1 MIFHSLFVVRL
12 FNSERPKDR
21 GAFLAL
27 PRACDKASSRKLVGS
42 FGVTKT
48 FCSQARSLQFRTMN
62 QTGTATTVQP
72 DGAGEEDYTK
82 EKGDAEALWDTD
94 AFETHKPGQWK
105 ESKQQ
110 TKNVSRLQDLSLNS
124 SDHDRSAE
132 KNDKK
137 EESWPYDSSP
147 CRMYGGKNTRP
158 GGEEMNK
165 ELFKSD
171 WAKDKNDP
179 DYEFAGESDDFDEE
193 AVHDTA
199 LAIVEES
206 EEEGEAKPSPSRST
220 RKPRKERPDAQA
232 EVVRAPGRGEADGN
246 TGGDAPKKR
255 SEGPPSRSIRRASS
269 SRDFKKSSSKS
280 DGLGTSCHGSIETS
294 ERKQVKKSRHKDTE
308 ETTAGDSNGPVSF
321 SRSGPPSRVPPR
333 RTRTGDGL
341 EDLSRH
347 RANTRDEMIGEP
359 AEPRKSSRRSK
370 PKPDR
375 RSLMSRAMST
385 ANVKKPEDYGPQRT
399 SSRGGEELGASSA
412 HSSLSK
418 RTSDRGGD
426 ELASGSSHTSSR
438 KTSGRRR
445 MLIQRS
451 ASQRSLSKEEK
462 PRSSKSRASSDSE
475 ESEPEFAED
484 MKDATPSEPAKER
497 KTSRRR
503 GATRPTEPRR
513 DLLIL
518 LREQKTVT
526 QKDLT
531 DKENRRLLHFLI
543 YEHKMGVS
551 LTELEKSVRKEKED
565 GIEPDRRQRLY
576 IET

>member
-1 MIFHSLFVVRL
+1 
-12 FNSERPKDR
+12 
-21 GAFLAL
+21 
-27 PRACDKASSRKLVGS
+27 
-42 FGVTKT
+42 
-48 FCSQARSLQFRTMN
+48 MN
-62 QTGTATTVQP
+62 QVGTATATQP
-72 DGAGEEDYTK
+72 DGVGEDYTK
-82 EKGDAEALWDTD
+82 EKGDAEALWDTE

-110 TKNVSRLQDLSLNS
+110 SKNVSRLQDLSLNS
-124 SDHDRSAE
+124 SDHDGGNE
-132 KNDKK
+132 KKD
-137 EESWPYDSSP
+137 ESWPYDSSP

-158 GGEEMNK
+158 GGEEINK

-179 DYEFAGESDDFDEE
+179 DYEFAGEDDEFDEE

-206 EEEGEAKPSPSRST
+206 EEEGEANPSQSRST

-246 TGGDAPKKR
+246 TGGDVPKKR
-255 SEGPPSRSIRRASS
+255 SEGTPSRSLRRASS

-280 DGLGTSCHGSIETS
+280 DEMGASCHGSIET
-294 ERKQVKKSRHKDTE
+294 ERKQVKKSRRKDTE
-308 ETTAGDSNGPVSF
+308 EATAGDPNGPVSH

-347 RANTRDEMIGEP
+347 RANTRDEMMSTSGEEPAEP

-370 PKPDR
+370 TKPDR

-399 SSRGGEELGASSA
+399 SSRGGEELVASSA

-418 RTSDRGGD
+418 RSSERSSGRGGD

-445 MLIQRS
+445 MLMQRS

-462 PRSSKSRASSDSE
+462 SRSSKSRASSDSE

-484 MKDATPSEPAKER
+484 VKDATPSEPAKER
-497 KTSRRR
+497 KTTRRR
-503 GATRPTEPRR
+503 GTTRPAETRR

-551 LTELEKSVRKEKED
+551 LTELEKSVRKEKEE
-565 GIEPDRRQRLY
+565 GIEPDRTQRLY

>member
-1 MIFHSLFVVRL
+1 
-12 FNSERPKDR
+12 
-21 GAFLAL
+21 
-27 PRACDKASSRKLVGS
+27 
-42 FGVTKT
+42 
-48 FCSQARSLQFRTMN
+48 MN
-62 QTGTATTVQP
+62 QAGTAATTQP
-72 DGAGEEDYTK
+72 DGAGEEYTK
-82 EKGDAEALWDTD
+82 EKGEAEALWDTE
-94 AFETHKPGQWK
+94 AFETHKSGQWK

-110 TKNVSRLQDLSLNS
+110 SKNVSRLQDLSLNS
-124 SDHDRSAE
+124 SDHSRTE
-132 KNDKK
+132 KNEKK
-137 EESWPYDSSP
+137 DESWPYDSSP

-158 GGEEMNK
+158 GGEEINK

-179 DYEFAGESDDFDEE
+179 DYEFEGEDEFGEE
-193 AVHDTA
+193 AIHDTA

-206 EEEGEAKPSPSRST
+206 EEEGEAKPSQSRST

-232 EVVRAPGRGEADGN
+232 EVVRAPGRGESDGN
-246 TGGDAPKKR
+246 TGDDVAKKR
-255 SEGPPSRSIRRASS
+255 SEGPPSRSLRRASS
-269 SRDFKKSSSKS
+269 SRDFKKSSSKT
-280 DGLGTSCHGSIETS
+280 DDLGSSCHGSIETS
-294 ERKQVKKSRHKDTE
+294 ERKQVKKSRRKDTE
-308 ETTAGDSNGPVSF
+308 ETTAADPNGPVSY
-321 SRSGPPSRVPPR
+321 SRSGAPSRVPPR

-347 RANTRDEMIGEP
+347 RANTRDEMMSTSGEP
-359 AEPRKSSRRSK
+359 TDPRKSSRRK

-399 SSRGGEELGASSA
+399 SSRGGEELGATSS

-418 RTSDRGGD
+418 RSSERSSERPSGRSGGGD
-426 ELASGSSHTSSR
+426 EPASGSTHTSSR

-445 MLIQRS
+445 MLMQRT
-451 ASQRSLSKEEK
+451 ASQRSLSKEDK
-462 PRSSKSRASSDSE
+462 STSKSRATSDSE

-484 MKDATPSEPAKER
+484 KNYATPSEPAKER
-497 KTSRRR
+497 KATRRR
-503 GATRPTEPRR
+503 GTTRTTETRR

-565 GIEPDRRQRLY
+565 GIEPDRMQRLY